1 MKTYNVCLGKRPQL
15 DDLRR
20 EAAVAGKC
28 GEGGDRSQEATEVVV
43 LLANGAQ
50 SIRHGSHVRSIK
62 PKTHR

>member
-15 DDLRR
+15 DNLRR

-28 GEGGDRSQEATEVVV
+28 GEGGRSQEATEVVV
-43 LLANGAQ
+43 LFANGTQ
-50 SIRHGSHVRSIK
+50 SIRHGSHVSIK